1 MDAAVHWFCLTILCG
16 DASWSRNGCGR
27 SEAEKMLAPVHHI
40 LALTTILRERVLPI
54 DGKVNARLNQKVSP
68 SDVVAEASWAREHI
82 FLDVGRTLNLSPN
95 EADKLIRCKVGDRV
109 AAGAVIAT
117 GQGLMRKTVTVP
129 RDGKVVVTGGGQ
141 VLIEVGESR
150 MELRAGV
157 PGNVVQ
163 IIPDRGVVIQ
173 TAGALV
179 QGVWGNGRV
188 DTGILTNL
196 AERPDSV
203 LTAGRLDVSLRGS
216 VIIAGQCK
224 DADTLEA
231 AAELPVRG
239 LILASLFPSL
249 LSVAR
254 EMRYPIILTD
264 GFGSMPMNSAAYRLL
279 VTNAKREATLNA
291 ESFDRYRGARPE
303 VIIPL
308 PVSSEPAPPQEVATF
323 ATGLTVRL
331 RRPPAAGM
339 IGTIMTLRPGL
350 STLPSGLRAPA
361 ADIKLEN
368 GEQVLIPLINL
379 EVVG

>member
-1 MDAAVHWFCLTILCG
+1 M
-16 DASWSRNGCGR
+16 
-27 SEAEKMLAPVHHI
+27 MLAPVHHI
-40 LALTTILRERVLPI
+40 LGLTTILRERVLPI
-54 DGKVNARLNQKVSP
+54 NGRVNARLNQKVSP
-68 SDVVAEASWAREHI
+68 SDVVAEANWAREHVL
-82 FLDVGRTLNLSPN
+82 LDVGRALNLSPN
-95 EADKLIRCKVGDRV
+95 AADRLIRCKTGERV
-109 AAGAVIAT
+109 STGAVIAT
-117 GQGLMRKTVTVP
+117 GPGMMGKTVTAP
-129 RDGKVVVTGGGQ
+129 RDGRVVITGGGQ

-150 MELRAGV
+150 MELRAGI

-163 IIPDRGVVIQ
+163 IIPDRGVMIQ
-173 TAGALV
+173 TAGALI

-196 AERPDSV
+196 AEQPDSV
-203 LTAGRLDVSLRGS
+203 LTGGRLDVSLRGA

-224 DADTLEA
+224 DADTLQA

-249 LSVAR
+249 LAVAR

-264 GFGSMPMNSAAYRLL
+264 GFGSMPMNSSAYRLL
-279 VTNAKREATLNA
+279 TTNVKREATINA
-291 ESFDRYRGARPE
+291 EALDRYRGGRPE
-303 VIIPL
+303 IIIPL

-323 ATGLTVRL
+323 AAGQTVWM

-339 IGTIMTLRPGL
+339 IGTITALRPGL
-350 STLPSGLRAPA
+350 TTLPSGLRAPA

-368 GEQVLIPLINL
+368 GEQVLVPLINL